1 MLSKVLRDF
10 FVFLHNFWK
19 MGLQMMVVE
28 LLIDRDGELDYLY
41 YDLES
46 FSGLNSGAEMI
57 GFRVIRTMGLV
68 TWN

>member
-1 MLSKVLRDF
+1 
-10 FVFLHNFWK
+10 
-19 MGLQMMVVE
+19 MVIVE

-46 FSGLNSGAEMI
+46 FSGRNSDAEMM

>member
-1 MLSKVLRDF
+1 
-10 FVFLHNFWK
+10 
-19 MGLQMMVVE
+19 MVIVE

-46 FSGLNSGAEMI
+46 FSGLNSDAEMM